1 MNTGYHYP
9 QSYLLTYKDMQWLSQ
24 RSQNMLIEV
33 KESALENSDPLT
45 HHTVRTIKKAWK
57 AITAFEVLDLVVF
70 I

>member
-1 MNTGYHYP
+1 
-9 QSYLLTYKDMQWLSQ
+9 MQRLSQ
-24 RSQNMLIEV
+24 MSQNMLIEV

-45 HHTVRTIKKAWK
+45 HHTVRTIKNAWK